1 MWGCWGGGPAP
12 DAAPPPAA
20 AQIAAGALT
29 SLCER
34 VARRLHHVVDLR
46 LGVDGRE
53 DGVERGGGREVDA
66 AAEEVVRER
75 PEAVWVDGSLEV
87 PRVVD
92 GVGVLVAGA
101 QKEELEHRPDVLHER
116 RGLR

>member
-53 DGVERGGGREVDA
+53 DGVERGGGRQVDA

-75 PEAVWVDGSLEV
+75 PEAVGIDGALEIACV
-87 PRVVD
+87 LD
-92 GVGVLVAGA
+92 CGGVLAAGA
-101 QKEELEHRPDVLHER
+101 EAK
-116 RGLR
+116 